1 MFVSKISAGQSFYK
15 AVFNGNENK
24 QPDLNKMSD
33 TAKLDLLVKK
43 MNTLQMDV
51 EKMRARQMLADRIIA
66 TGVTSLMGRNVQNR
80 TQADEYH
87 QMKDNVKLLN
97 ELA

>member
-1 MFVSKISAGQSFYK
+1 MFVTKINALQNINR
-15 AVFNGNENK
+15 AVFTGKENK

-66 TGVTSLMGRNVQNR
+66 TGVTSLMGRNIQNKAQTKQYLDMR
-80 TQADEYH
+80 
-87 QMKDNVKLLN
+87 DNVKILN